1 MLWRAEV
8 MRKPKPKIHK
18 HLAFDSDIF
27 ERAEKEAKAE
37 NKSLNEWM
45 NDSARAKIQSID
57 KAKEQ
62 SEPQTQ
68 TQTQPQPHE
77 HMTLSADEAERIIRD
92 QIIPSIENCPSSILL
107 QDKDSVPPL
116 LRSARILV
124 ETINIKLGRS
134 RKLKLGEIPYTNPFE
149 QARQEGIKKTREIR
163 EKNERVEL
171 MSALPQP
178 IEVMEEIDI
187 DTDIE
192 TSTNASVATDALTTS
207 STIYPHLTEAEFLAL
222 KRQQEARDK
231 RLEKYSKEIAAKMR
245 AQAKDSVK
253 LVDESKEVPIEDDK
267 DIPISP
273 ADGNEGVLED
283 DSEKVP
289 QEEF

>member
-1 MLWRAEV
+1 
-8 MRKPKPKIHK
+8 MRFHKIQKPKIHK
-18 HLAFDSDIF
+18 HLAFDSDVF
-27 ERAEKEAKAE
+27 ERAEKEAEAE

-68 TQTQPQPHE
+68 TQPHE

-92 QIIPSIENCPSSILL
+92 QIIPSIENCTSSILL

-124 ETINIKLGRS
+124 ETINIKLGRR
-134 RKLKLGEIPYTNPFE
+134 RKLKLGEVPYTNPFE
-149 QARQEGIKKTREIR
+149 QARQEGLKKTREIR
-163 EKNERVEL
+163 EKNERVEF

-178 IEVMEEIDI
+178 IEVRKEIDI

-192 TSTNASVATDALTTS
+192 TSTNASGSTDALTTS

-231 RLEKYSKEIAAKMR
+231 RLEKYSREIAANMQ
-245 AQAKDSVK
+245 AQAKGSVK

-273 ADGNEGVLED
+273 ADGNEGILED
-283 DSEKVP
+283 DSEMVP

>member
-1 MLWRAEV
+1 
-8 MRKPKPKIHK
+8 MRFHKIQKPKIHK
-18 HLAFDSDIF
+18 HLAFDSDVF
-27 ERAEKEAKAE
+27 ERAEKEAEAE

-68 TQTQPQPHE
+68 TQPHE

-92 QIIPSIENCPSSILL
+92 QIIPSIENCTSSILL

-124 ETINIKLGRS
+124 ETINIKLGRR
-134 RKLKLGEIPYTNPFE
+134 RKLKLGEVPYTNPFE
-149 QARQEGIKKTREIR
+149 QARQEGLKKTREIR
-163 EKNERVEL
+163 EKNERVEF

-178 IEVMEEIDI
+178 IEVRKEIDI

-192 TSTNASVATDALTTS
+192 TSTNASGSTDALTTS
-207 STIYPHLTEAEFLAL
+207 STIYPHLIEAEFLAL

-231 RLEKYSKEIAAKMR
+231 RLEKYSREIAANMQ
-245 AQAKDSVK
+245 AQAKGSVK

-273 ADGNEGVLED
+273 ADGNEGILED
-283 DSEKVP
+283 DSEMVP

>member
-1 MLWRAEV
+1 
-8 MRKPKPKIHK
+8 MRFHKIQKPKIHK
-18 HLAFDSDIF
+18 HLAFDSDVF
-27 ERAEKEAKAE
+27 ERAEKEAEAE

-68 TQTQPQPHE
+68 TQPHE
-77 HMTLSADEAERIIRD
+77 HMTLSADETERIIRD
-92 QIIPSIENCPSSILL
+92 QIIPSIENCTSSILL

-124 ETINIKLGRS
+124 ETINIKLGRR
-134 RKLKLGEIPYTNPFE
+134 RKLKLGEVPYTNPFE
-149 QARQEGIKKTREIR
+149 QARQEGLKKTREIR
-163 EKNERVEL
+163 EKNERVEF

-178 IEVMEEIDI
+178 IEVRKEIDI

-192 TSTNASVATDALTTS
+192 TSTNASGSTDALTTS
-207 STIYPHLTEAEFLAL
+207 STIYPHLIEAEFLAL

-231 RLEKYSKEIAAKMR
+231 RLEKYSREIAANMQ
-245 AQAKDSVK
+245 AQAKGSVK

-273 ADGNEGVLED
+273 ADGNEGILED
-283 DSEKVP
+283 DSEMVP

>member
-1 MLWRAEV
+1 
-8 MRKPKPKIHK
+8 MRFHKIQKPKIHK
-18 HLAFDSDIF
+18 HLAFDSDVF
-27 ERAEKEAKAE
+27 ERAEKEAEAE

-68 TQTQPQPHE
+68 TQPHE

-92 QIIPSIENCPSSILL
+92 QIIPSIENCTSSILL

-124 ETINIKLGRS
+124 ETINIKLGRR
-134 RKLKLGEIPYTNPFE
+134 RKLKLGEVPYTNPFE
-149 QARQEGIKKTREIR
+149 QARQEGLKKTREIR
-163 EKNERVEL
+163 EKNERVEF

-178 IEVMEEIDI
+178 IEVRKEIDI

-192 TSTNASVATDALTTS
+192 TSTNASGSTDALTTS

-231 RLEKYSKEIAAKMR
+231 RLEKYSREIAAKMQ
-245 AQAKDSVK
+245 AQAKGSVK

-273 ADGNEGVLED
+273 ADGNEGILED
-283 DSEKVP
+283 DSEMVP

>member
-1 MLWRAEV
+1 
-8 MRKPKPKIHK
+8 MRFHKIHKPKIHK
-18 HLAFDSDIF
+18 HLAFDSDVF
-27 ERAEKEAKAE
+27 ERAEKEAEAE

-68 TQTQPQPHE
+68 TQTHE

-92 QIIPSIENCPSSILL
+92 QIIPSIENRPSSILL
-107 QDKDSVPPL
+107 QDNDSVPPL

-124 ETINIKLGRS
+124 ETINIKLGRR
-134 RKLKLGEIPYTNPFE
+134 RKLNLGEVPYTNPFE
-149 QARQEGIKKTREIR
+149 KARQEGLKKTREIR
-163 EKNERVEL
+163 EKNERVEF

-178 IEVMEEIDI
+178 IEVMKEIEI

-192 TSTNASVATDALTTS
+192 TSANASGSTDALTTS

-253 LVDESKEVPIEDDK
+253 LVDESKEIPIEDDK

-273 ADGNEGVLED
+273 ADGNEAVLED
-283 DSEKVP
+283 DSEMVP